1 MIKFREK
8 NNNVNKLID
17 LIYKI
22 LNDSYNNYISEK
34 EKEELKQKLQNN
46 FKNKSNYINIDSYL
60 DLNKMLSEYI
70 KIDPY

>member
-34 EKEELKQKLQNN
+34 EKEKLKQNLQNK
-46 FKNKSNYINIDSYL
+46 FKNKSNYINIDPYL
-60 DLNKMLSEYI
+60 DLNNMLSKYL

>member
-34 EKEELKQKLQNN
+34 EKEKLKQSLQNN
-46 FKNKSNYINIDSYL
+46 LKNKSNYINIEPYL

>member
-46 FKNKSNYINIDSYL
+46 FKNKSNSINIEPYL

>member
-1 MIKFREK
+1 MIKFRE
-8 NNNVNKLID
+8 NNNNFNKLID

-46 FKNKSNYINIDSYL
+46 LKNKSNYIDIEPYL
-60 DLNKMLSEYI
+60 DLNRMLSEYI
-70 KIDPY
+70 KI

>member
-22 LNDSYNNYISEK
+22 LNDSYNNYISK
-34 EKEELKQKLQNN
+34 KRK
-46 FKNKSNYINIDSYL
+46 KN
-60 DLNKMLSEYI
+60 LNKNYKIILKI
-70 KIDPY
+70 KVII